1 MRDIFYAGSFEVFW
15 HWRGELGRCSQRT
28 LDGATESGGRKVDEL
43 YQQRVAWGSCAI
55 PRYRYWYRQAVRRR
69 SRNLVE
75 KCWCWSIGC
84 LHSPPIV
91 EPIKKPT
98 MNIKKSEFSRP
109 VADLRTAKWVYNSQL
124 LVFFILT
131 FFHIAWFQWQEHP
144 EICTPGKCAL

>member
-1 MRDIFYAGSFEVFW
+1 MRECFKESPTRSVVFPVAKDCCLKCGIFFYAGSFEVFW

-69 SRNLVE
+69 SRNLVQ

-98 MNIKKSEFSRP
+98 MNIKKSEFS
-109 VADLRTAKWVYNSQL
+109 SQL
-124 LVFFILT
+124 QTLELLSG
-131 FFHIAWFQWQEHP
+131 
-144 EICTPGKCAL
+144 CTTLNYSYSLY